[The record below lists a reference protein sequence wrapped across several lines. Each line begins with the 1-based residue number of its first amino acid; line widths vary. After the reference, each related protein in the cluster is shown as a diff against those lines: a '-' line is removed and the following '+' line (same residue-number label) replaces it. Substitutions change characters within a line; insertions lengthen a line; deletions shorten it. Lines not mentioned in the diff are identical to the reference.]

1 ERLTATVRQLEEFEL
16 SLPPDHDLRSI
27 GSVAKG
33 SVVQL
38 QAALDDLQPTSPQ
51 VAFDSQSAAV
61 AALEQL
67 LARLKNH
74 HLAAYLGLLTILAI
88 VLWQGLAPKR
98 LRMLPPPLIAVVLA
112 TAAAATLTM
121 PVLYVEV
128 PDRLWEEIHF
138 PTTAVWSN
146 TPWESIWQTAVLL
159 AVVASAETL
168 LCATAVD
175 QLHTGPRTRYG
186 RELMAQGFGNML
198 CGLCGALPMTG
209 VIVRSSANVQAG
221 GQTRLSA
228 ILHGLWLLVFVVGL
242 SFLLRLIP
250 TASLAAMLVYTGY
263 KLVDPKSLKEL
274 HKYGWSEVS
283 VYAATVATIIFTDL
297 LTGVLVGVG
306 LSAIKLLYLFSH
318 LEVELDVRSDQR
330 QATLRL
336 RGVATFLRLP
346 KLAATLER
354 VPPTVQLHVNIEHL
368 SYIDHACLDLLANW
382 DRQHEATGGDVILD
396 WPELR
401 ARFQPQNSN
410 SMTAHEMPTEL
421 EERQLQQ
428 HALPKKSIRWEGE
441 APAEPC
447 SRGKPSIWHG
457 SAGASPSRF
466 GIFGQGLRDS
476 HQSGHRE
483 RGRLWGTDER
493 AFGQPAGSG

>member
-1 ERLTATVRQLEEFEL
+1 LAWPKLDRREVRAFRSRMLREVGELHRQQIIIHERLSEYAPHNLPGEHSSSERAAVPEHTLKSVTEQQRRLVERLNEKVRQLEEFGQHLPADHEL
-16 SLPPDHDLRSI
+16 RAI
-27 GSVAKG
+27 GSEAKA
-33 SVVQL
+33 SLAHL
-38 QAALDDLQPTSPQ
+38 QVALDDLEPTSPQ

-67 LARLKNH
+67 QARLKNH

-88 VLWQGLAPKR
+88 VLWQGLAPKK
-98 LRMLPPPLIAVVLA
+98 LRVLPAPLIAVVLA
-112 TAAAATLTM
+112 TATAAAVTM

-146 TPWESIWQTAVLL
+146 APWESIWQTAILL

-175 QLHTGPRTRYG
+175 QMHTGPRTRYG
-186 RELMAQGFGNML
+186 RELMAQGCGNML

-221 GQTRLSA
+221 GQSRLSA
-228 ILHGLWLLVFVVGL
+228 FLHGLWLLVFVVGL

-274 HKYGWSEVS
+274 YKYGWSEIS

-306 LSAIKLLYLFSH
+306 LSAIKLLYVFSH
-318 LEVELDVRSDQR
+318 LEVELDVCSDR
-330 QATLRL
+330 RHATLRL

-346 KLAATLER
+346 KLAAVLER
-354 VPPTVQLHVNIEHL
+354 VPPTAQLHVNIEQL
-368 SYIDHACLDLLANW
+368 RYIDHACLDLLANW
-382 DRQHEATGGDVILD
+382 DRQHEATGGDVVLD
-396 WPELR
+396 WPELH
-401 ARFQPQNSN
+401 ARFQPQSRNSRVAQK
-410 SMTAHEMPTEL
+410 TPAEL
-421 EERQLQQ
+421 EERELQQ
-428 HALPKKSIRWEGE
+428 
-441 APAEPC
+441 
-447 SRGKPSIWHG
+447 
-457 SAGASPSRF
+457 
-466 GIFGQGLRDS
+466 Q
-476 HQSGHRE
+476 
-483 RGRLWGTDER
+483 
-493 AFGQPAGSG
+493 